1 MLSYRSRFARS
12 SCYLC
17 CNVVN
22 LAPRRTRRK
31 ERGRTRARSM
41 PYAPKCVEVE
51 FCELRRDGVPRST
64 PPLAPAKQQPDIR
77 VVSTI
82 NYNARMRSKRAGQVT
97 KESRAAESGIL
108 SSLTKPLS
116 DVTRKERL
124 YLLGTSAIGIT
135 TIVFTGLM
143 LLRWASSQRK
153 GQRSAKRSK
162 TTGED
167 SMFGWGKKDKP
178 KKNKRNVP
186 DVEIHVPELDIDRLE
201 ITLENL
207 VAHVDVE
214 ATIGREGNEFVD
226 ISVGINARIDSAHIL
241 LEDVQAEAHVIAYLD
256 AVRVIVVRALEVLDH
271 HPEILTGLVD
281 VPIPVPGPV
290 SAKGLQE
297 EPAERGKEDNS
308 VHQALDRGR
317 AMLQRWSRTS

>member
-31 ERGRTRARSM
+31 ERGRTRGHSE

-51 FCELRRDGVPRST
+51 FSELRRDGVPRST
-64 PPLAPAKQQPDIR
+64 PPLAPAKQQPDLR

-97 KESRAAESGIL
+97 EESRAAESAIL
-108 SSLTKPLS
+108 PSLTNTLS
-116 DVTRKERL
+116 DVARKERL

-135 TIVFTGLM
+135 TIVFTGLI
-143 LLRWASSQRK
+143 LLRRASSQRK
-153 GQRSAKRSK
+153 HERSAKRSK

-167 SMFGWGKKDKP
+167 SMLGWGKKNKP

-207 VAHVDVE
+207 NAHVDVD
-214 ATIGREGNEFVD
+214 ATIGRPGNEFLN
-226 ISVGINARIDSAHIL
+226 ISIGINARIDSAHIE
-241 LEDVQAEAHVIAYLD
+241 LEDVEAEAHVIAYLD
-256 AVRVIVVRALEVLDH
+256 DVRIIAVRALEVLDH

-281 VPIPVPGPV
+281 LPVPDPEPV
-290 SAKGLQE
+290 GAKGLQE
-297 EPAERGKEDNS
+297 PAKRDKEDKS

-317 AMLQRWSRTS
+317 AMLQR